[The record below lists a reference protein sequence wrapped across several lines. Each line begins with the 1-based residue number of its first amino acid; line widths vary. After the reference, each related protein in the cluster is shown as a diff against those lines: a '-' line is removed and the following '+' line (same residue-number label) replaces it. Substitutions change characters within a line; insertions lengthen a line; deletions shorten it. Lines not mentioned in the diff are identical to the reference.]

1 MNVPYKTQS
10 EIEAVV
16 EGFESCTTSK
26 DEFPHRSHL
35 TVAVYYLYNS
45 TEVDVTDRM
54 RTGLLRFLDHH
65 GVGRA
70 KYHETMTVF
79 WLKTLSEFLA
89 QLDVKLS
96 LLEKTNAAVET
107 LGDSRLV
114 YDYYSKELLASEE
127 ARKGWREPDL
137 RAMTTRQ
144 L

>member
-10 EIEAVV
+10 EIEAVAK
-16 EGFESCTTSK
+16 GFESCTTSK

-35 TVAVYYLYNS
+35 TVAAYYLYNS
-45 TEVDVTDRM
+45 TEGDATERM

-70 KYHETMTVF
+70 KYHETLTVF
-79 WLKTLSEFLA
+79 WIKTVSEFLA

-96 LLEKTNAAVET
+96 LLEKTNAAVAS

-127 ARKGWREPDL
+127 ARKRWVEPDL
-137 RAMTTRQ
+137 RAITTRQ

>member
-96 LLEKTNAAVET
+96 LLEKTNAAVES